1 MNQLEQFS
9 NEDKSKQQIYSGE
22 NLETKKITEKIIEQ
36 QKQLDEINK
45 EIYELEHFS
54 YFGKVLNSIIGRQS
68 FLQSK
73 LTILYQH
80 RRSTEALLEKLKGGD
95 REH

>member
-54 YFGKVLNSIIGRQS
+54 YFGKVLNSIS
-68 FLQSK
+68 
-73 LTILYQH
+73 
-80 RRSTEALLEKLKGGD
+80 
-95 REH
+95 